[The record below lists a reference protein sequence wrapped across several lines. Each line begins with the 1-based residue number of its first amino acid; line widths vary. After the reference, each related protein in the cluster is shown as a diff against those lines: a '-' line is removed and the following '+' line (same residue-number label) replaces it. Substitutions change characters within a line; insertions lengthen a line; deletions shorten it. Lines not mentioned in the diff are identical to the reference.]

1 MIEHIPENVDNAFLY
16 FHSAGRSS
24 NELEPFLSHLI
35 ENLPNTYIWA
45 GDGVISD
52 SPLMR
57 HGLNYGKES
66 KRRYWFTFP
75 MQDASSPESFASHS
89 EAMGATLT
97 CSGAY
102 VNAMVDQIKLRFR
115 IPAKKVVLCG
125 FQHGSCI
132 ALSAAMIRISDPYA
146 YTILFEPYILESYY
160 LKDEA
165 NIPNTT
171 VVCIDNKH
179 IRDRIKNWINIE
191 TDKEFQKYGIV
202 TQGIIVEEGGD
213 KLNLLMMQEAIKILK
228 KL

>member
-1 MIEHIPENVDNAFLY
+1 
-16 FHSAGRSS
+16 
-24 NELEPFLSHLI
+24 
-35 ENLPNTYIWA
+35 
-45 GDGVISD
+45 
-52 SPLMR
+52 
-57 HGLNYGKES
+57 
-66 KRRYWFTFP
+66 

-102 VNAMVDQIKLRFR
+102 VNATVDQIMLRFR

-132 ALSAAMIRISDPYA
+132 ALSASMIRISDPYA

-202 TQGIIVEEGGD
+202 TQGIAVEEGGD
-213 KLNLLMMQEAIKILK
+213 DLDLLMMNEAIKVMK